1 MLRREY
7 KVPPLLPFVTWSTAV
22 GARRDYERDPVMFIE
37 NTDRVLQTSNP
48 ELATEISR
56 LIGVYDGVNE
66 DIGQGFVI
74 GAAVTFIALRRQSSA
89 ELPLPVVSRE
99 AIDAITPYEE
109 GNPQRLKRIADD
121 RLEIDNPRLRGQIGI
136 LARRH
141 NLQSGVPFSGISV
154 MSGAA
159 FTHYFLYS
167 AAEAARMNREFGL
180 EPER

>member
-99 AIDAITPYEE
+99 AIDAITPYER
-109 GNPQRLKRIADD
+109 NDPQRLKRIADD
-121 RLEIDNPRLRGQIGI
+121 RLEMENPRLRGQIGI

-141 NLQSGVPFSGISV
+141 NLHSGVPFSGISV

-159 FTHYFLYS
+159 LIHHFLYS
-167 AAEAARMNREFGL
+167 EAEAARMNREFGL
-180 EPER
+180 EPGR